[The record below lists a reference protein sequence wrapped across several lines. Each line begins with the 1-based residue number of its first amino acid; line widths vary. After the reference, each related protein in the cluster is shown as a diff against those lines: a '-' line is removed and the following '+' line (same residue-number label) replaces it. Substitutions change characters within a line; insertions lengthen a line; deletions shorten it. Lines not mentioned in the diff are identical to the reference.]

1 MLDDQPEIQWKN
13 FAKARATTAPA
24 SPRSTK
30 VQHAAMLCME
40 EVVIITFTH
49 NLPTTYPHLDHFRGH
64 ENWGGH
70 STKQQFLGDLLDII
84 GYDWN
89 TWGILAVYLCIVQ

>member
-1 MLDDQPEIQWKN
+1 
-13 FAKARATTAPA
+13 
-24 SPRSTK
+24 
-30 VQHAAMLCME
+30 ME
-40 EVVIITFTH
+40 EVVIITFTY
-49 NLPTTYPHLDHFRGH
+49 NLPTSYPHLDHFRGH

-70 STKQQFLGDLLDII
+70 STKQQFIGDLLDII